1 MTPKSLLLTEKA
13 LADIQRRTVY
23 LSQER
28 GTEFAL
34 VWSDAILTWLEKV
47 AGSGAQIGTEHP
59 SEKGVRTFGYKRQAT
74 ILAEFLETELRIIRM
89 YFPGQDWSA

>member
-34 VWSDAILTWLEKV
+34 VWSDAILTWLEKI
-47 AGSGAQIGTEHP
+47 AGSGVQIGTEHP
-59 SEKGVRTFGYKRQAT
+59 SEKGVRTFGYKRQAN
-74 ILAEFLETELRIIRM
+74 ILAEFLETELRIIRV